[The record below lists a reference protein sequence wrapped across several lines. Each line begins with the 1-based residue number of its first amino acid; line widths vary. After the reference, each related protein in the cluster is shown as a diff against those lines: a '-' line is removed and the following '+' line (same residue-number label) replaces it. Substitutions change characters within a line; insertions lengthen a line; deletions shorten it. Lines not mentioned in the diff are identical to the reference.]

1 MTKLN
6 VINARSGTGRSV
18 LLVPHLWPP
27 MVQAVLHATP
37 LLVPPV
43 VKDTSQTL
51 TARVTLLK
59 VALKWTVP
67 SPRSVSIVDVDTM
80 TPQETIVNPAEKESL
95 LAALNVFQVSEVFL
109 QFNVLYVTMMALGL
123 ELDCT

>member
-1 MTKLN
+1 M
-6 VINARSGTGRSV
+6 A
-18 LLVPHLWPP
+18 
-27 MVQAVLHATP
+27 QAVLRVTP